1 MTTTELPAIDHLSAD
16 AKRLLF
22 LRIARELMDASG
34 AVSVTDAIGEIV
46 VYAVPANDPA
56 RKAELA
62 ARLQR
67 LHTAIPLSEV
77 IADLKQQAARL
88 QTQQSSPC
96 VPADETTAASP

>member
-46 VYAVPANDPA
+46 VYAEIGRAHV
-56 RKAELA
+56 
-62 ARLQR
+62 
-67 LHTAIPLSEV
+67 
-77 IADLKQQAARL
+77 
-88 QTQQSSPC
+88 
-96 VPADETTAASP
+96 